1 MSANSCTYLAK
12 WQPYDHNFNILQVE
26 KQQQKLCIFYKYFLF
41 TLSDCTTLRN
51 EREVLIFYFISKTPL
66 WHSENELI
74 IWVWTIIFSLKSTSD
89 HSDRIY
95 KTNILPDEISF
106 QCVGLKT
113 NFTPDAWSRQ
123 YKRNIMYPFTHINTE
138 GTQTIWTPRISY
150 N

>member
-1 MSANSCTYLAK
+1 MTIIST
-12 WQPYDHNFNILQVE
+12 QLQVE

-51 EREVLIFYFISKTPL
+51 EREVLIFFFFSKTPL

-95 KTNILPDEISF
+95 KTNILSDEISF

-123 YKRNIMYPFTHINTE
+123 YKLNIMYPFTRINTE
-138 GTQTIWTPRISY
+138 GTHTIWTPRISY

>member
-1 MSANSCTYLAK
+1 MSANSCSYLAK
-12 WQPYDHNFNILQVE
+12 WQPYDHNFNTITSRKTTTKTVHILQVFS
-26 KQQQKLCIFYKYFLF
+26 LYF
-41 TLSDCTTLRN
+41 DCTTLRN
-51 EREVLIFYFISKTPL
+51 EREVLIFFFISKTPL

-89 HSDRIY
+89 HSDWIY

-123 YKRNIMYPFTHINTE
+123 YKRNIMYPFTRINTE
-138 GTQTIWTPRISY
+138 GTHTIWTPRISY